1 MKRHGPVA
9 TAASPNPIAGVS
21 SIIGM
26 PLFYFHLRDGA
37 KVIRDPEGVCLP
49 DIAAARAEAVQSA
62 RELMS
67 QSIETSARVGL
78 ERQFEIANDAGE
90 TLAIVSFQEAVD

>member
-1 MKRHGPVA
+1 
-9 TAASPNPIAGVS
+9 
-21 SIIGM
+21 
-26 PLFYFHLRDGA
+26 
-37 KVIRDPEGVCLP
+37 LP
-49 DIAAARAEAVQSA
+49 DIAAARAEAAQSA